1 MVYKEKLVNN
11 VKIIWEKL
19 KGVLLGLLLFS

>member
-11 VKIIWEKL
+11 VKNIWEKL